1 MIKFLIVFF
10 ISLNS
15 VIAQPNLEQLLYSIK
30 SFKGEFTQIV
40 TDQNGEIIQEVEGRV
55 LFKKPNFFRWSYV
68 SPFQNEVV
76 SDGELLYLY
85 DPDLKQVVVSPLSK
99 LGGVSPAMLLV
110 ATNIK
115 TIFITNQVQDKK
127 GINWFRSIPRD
138 KDQAFFKEVYIN
150 FDDFKLN
157 IMRIID
163 NFDNVTDIN
172 FKNIIQNNDI
182 NDATFLFN
190 FPEGVDVIKN

>member
-10 ISLNS
+10 IFLNS

-30 SFKGEFTQIV
+30 TFKGEFTQIV

-55 LFKKPNFFRWSYV
+55 LFKKPNFFRWNYV
-68 SPFQNEVV
+68 STFQNEVV

-110 ATNIK
+110 ATNI
-115 TIFITNQVQDKK
+115 TILFITNQVQDKN

-150 FDDFKLN
+150 FDDSKLN

>member
-115 TIFITNQVQDKK
+115 TIFITNKHC
-127 GINWFRSIPRD
+127 
-138 KDQAFFKEVYIN
+138 
-150 FDDFKLN
+150 
-157 IMRIID
+157 
-163 NFDNVTDIN
+163 
-172 FKNIIQNNDI
+172 
-182 NDATFLFN
+182 
-190 FPEGVDVIKN
+190 

>member
-1 MIKFLIVFF
+1 M
-10 ISLNS
+10 
-15 VIAQPNLEQLLYSIK
+15 
-30 SFKGEFTQIV
+30 
-40 TDQNGEIIQEVEGRV
+40 EGRV